1 MASISRRGLL
11 AGGSGAAATLTLG
24 LRTATAWATC
34 APSTLGTARVLPVG
48 TQGGLAVGLKSYP
61 RTLDLAD
68 KELVLTFDDG
78 PLPAVTSRVLAAL
91 ACQNVRATFFM
102 IGRNAQAN
110 PVWAQRVAD
119 QGHTV
124 ACHTYSHPN
133 LRRLSE
139 QAGRDNI
146 ERGFAAINAALAGK
160 ATCAPFF
167 RYPGFAD
174 TAPLTAWMAGQNIG
188 IFGADLWASD
198 WDKMTPA
205 EELALVM
212 KRLEHARR
220 GILLLH
226 DIQPRTAAM
235 LPDFLA
241 ALQRG
246 AWRVVHIVPGPGT
259 APTVAAGPGWTSET
273 DRINAL
279 EYLSSP
285 N

>member
-1 MASISRRGLL
+1 MARLSRRRLVSGAGLL
-11 AGGSGAAATLTLG
+11 AGTLTLG
-24 LRTATAWATC
+24 LRPSAVWATC
-34 APSTLGTARVLPVG
+34 AAPTLGVSRRLPVG

-61 RTLDLAD
+61 RTLALAD
-68 KELVLTFDDG
+68 KEIVLTFDDG
-78 PLPAVTSRVLAAL
+78 PLPAVTSRVLSAL
-91 ACQNVRATFFM
+91 ACQNVQATFFM

-110 PVWAQRVAD
+110 PVWAQRVAE

-124 ACHTYSHPN
+124 ACHTFSHPN

-139 QAGRDNI
+139 QAGRADI

-160 ATCAPFF
+160 ASCAPFF

-174 TAPLTAWMAGQNIG
+174 TAPLTAWMAGQDIG
-188 IFGADLWASD
+188 VFGADLWASD

-220 GILLLH
+220 GIVLLH

-235 LPDFLA
+235 LPDFLS
-241 ALQRG
+241 ALQSG
-246 AWRVVHIVPGPGT
+246 GWRVAHLVPGPGT
-259 APTVAAGPGWTSET
+259 TATIPAGPGWRSET
-273 DRINAL
+273 DRINAMVRGK
-279 EYLSSP
+279 SGV
-285 N
+285 